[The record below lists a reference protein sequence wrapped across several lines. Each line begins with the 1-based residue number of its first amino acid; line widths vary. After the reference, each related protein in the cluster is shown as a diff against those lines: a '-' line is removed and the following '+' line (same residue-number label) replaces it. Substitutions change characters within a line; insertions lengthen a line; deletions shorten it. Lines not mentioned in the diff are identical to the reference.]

1 MVIPIN
7 YQYMFLAG
15 RIMILPFFRDWLS
28 TSIISVVMFLFQQEN
43 KGIEVI
49 EIRFTID
56 GEKSTHKVFAK
67 NEGKTIR

>member
-7 YQYMFLAG
+7 YNYMFLAV

>member
-7 YQYMFLAG
+7 YNYMFLAG

-28 TSIISVVMFLFQQEN
+28 TSIISVVMFLFEQEN

>member
-7 YQYMFLAG
+7 YNYMFLAG

>member
-7 YQYMFLAG
+7 NNYMFLAV

>member
-1 MVIPIN
+1 
-7 YQYMFLAG
+7 MFLAG

-28 TSIISVVMFLFQQEN
+28 ISIISVVMFLFQQEN

>member
-1 MVIPIN
+1 ML
-7 YQYMFLAG
+7 LAG
-15 RIMILPFFRDWLS
+15 RIMILSYYRDWY
-28 TSIISVVMFLFQQEN
+28 MFLFQQEN